1 MQCEQA
7 PEGPEDDD
15 GKEEGHAVQEA
26 PDVAVHLSGL
36 LVATY
41 CGQLTG
47 GPQSRATMAGV
58 VRCADMAYPTR
69 DTSPPPRELVKLF
82 LPATLAAA
90 LRAEAARER
99 RTVTAQ
105 LEMVLAERFDK
116 ERGNGEVTE
125 TSEGAED

>member
-1 MQCEQA
+1 
-7 PEGPEDDD
+7 
-15 GKEEGHAVQEA
+15 
-26 PDVAVHLSGL
+26 
-36 LVATY
+36 
-41 CGQLTG
+41 
-47 GPQSRATMAGV
+47 
-58 VRCADMAYPTR
+58 MAYPTR

-116 ERGNGEVTE
+116 ERGNGKVTE